1 MYTIFK
7 TKKLEKI
14 CNSEDKIKS
23 EYGDKIGDKLIKR
36 LKILRFVINLG
47 DVPVDVPE
55 RRHKL
60 SGNYEGCYGICLT
73 ENYRLIIKP
82 VEPFSL
88 LPDGGHDLRTIT
100 SIIVLGVEDY
110 H

>member
-1 MYTIFK
+1 MDIIFS
-7 TKKLEKI
+7 TKSLEKI
-14 CNSEDKIKS
+14 CNSEKEIIKK
-23 EYGDKIGDKLIKR
+23 YGAKIGGA
-36 LKILRFVINLG
+36 LKIRLFFLRRVYNLF
-47 DVPVDVPE
+47 DVPVTKPE

-60 SGNYEGCYGICLT
+60 SGNYVGCYGIDLS
-73 ENYRLIIKP
+73 ENYRLVIRP

-100 SIIVLGVEDY
+100 SVVVLEVEDY